1 MSVINS
7 LVAQPNRVVIASEFV
22 HGFGEKGASMA
33 DLEKMLSPLP
43 PQQSPAD
50 EAGDGDE
57 RSGSSI
63 GMGVLNELLRLK
75 IVERMDDDQ
84 VRIGAPLAS
93 DPRKG
98 DWAGRLQDYLFPML
112 TASEPA
118 REHGQGGLPDALCWL
133 LQQSPTEPLGFSVGK
148 HYNILVAQMVDGDP
162 LCSSIA
168 VDARY
173 QNVIYWARYLGLVE
187 RISIKQA
194 AEMVIA
200 DPTRAIAQ
208 RLSTIFGKDRQLT
221 PQTFR
226 QRLAAQIP
234 VLDGGAVWQEVQGR
248 LKAPMQAKDKHFSG
262 ATSLAL
268 LRLQRAGK
276 IQLEGLSDASS
287 WMLEVGRET
296 KSISHITYLESG
308 K

>member
-1 MSVINS
+1 MSVITN
-7 LVAQPNRVVIASEFV
+7 LVAQPNRVIIASEFV

-50 EAGDGDE
+50 EAADSDE

-63 GMGVLNELLRLK
+63 GLGVLNELLRLR
-75 IVERMDDDQ
+75 IAERTDDDQ
-84 VRIGAPLAS
+84 VRICAPLAS
-93 DPRKG
+93 DPRKA
-98 DWAGRLQDYLFPML
+98 DWVGRLQDYLFPLL

-133 LQQSPTEPLGFSVGK
+133 LQQSPTESLGFSAGK
-148 HYNILVAQMVDGDP
+148 HYNILVGQMAEGDP

-200 DPTRAIAQ
+200 DPTRAIGQ
-208 RLSTIFGKDRQLT
+208 RLPAIFGTDRQLT
-221 PQTFR
+221 LQTFR
-226 QRLAAQIP
+226 QRLGAQIP
-234 VLDGGAVWQEVQGR
+234 VLDGGEVWQDIQGR
-248 LKAPMQAKDKHFSG
+248 LKEPMHAKDKHISG
-262 ATSLAL
+262 ASSLAL

-276 IQLEGLSDASS
+276 IQLEGLSDAAS
-287 WMLEVGRET
+287 WVLEVGRET
-296 KSISHITYLESG
+296 KPISHITYLENG
-308 K
+308 Q